1 MLVFRKK
8 SLVLREFVMSKKS
21 DEFTVKVPLGVKL
34 AAIIGIIILV
44 SLGCVTV
51 LNSYFIGQDVQVTAE
66 NNNLPQTH
74 VQLLLSMTKFPP
86 YAPMFF
92 SFWI

>member
-1 MLVFRKK
+1 
-8 SLVLREFVMSKKS
+8 MSKKS
-21 DEFTVKVPLGVKL
+21 DEFIVKVPLGVKL

-66 NNNLPQTH
+66 NNNLSTNII
-74 VQLLLSMTKFPP
+74 SINF
-86 YAPMFF
+86 
-92 SFWI
+92 I

>member
-1 MLVFRKK
+1 MEELSIFLCLSFVKK
-8 SLVLREFVMSKKS
+8 SLVLREFIMSKKS

-34 AAIIGIIILV
+34 AAIIGIIVLV

-66 NNNLPQTH
+66 NNNLSTNII
-74 VQLLLSMTKFPP
+74 SINF
-86 YAPMFF
+86 
-92 SFWI
+92 I